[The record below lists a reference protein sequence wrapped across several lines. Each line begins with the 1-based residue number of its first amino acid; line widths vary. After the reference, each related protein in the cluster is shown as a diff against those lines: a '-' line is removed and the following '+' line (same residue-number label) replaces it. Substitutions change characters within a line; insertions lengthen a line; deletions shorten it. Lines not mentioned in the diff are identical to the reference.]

1 MVGVEDRDADF
12 EVAKGKSELLLTWL
26 RGIHAQ
32 GGVKDIREKKG
43 WLGYVIVE
51 ELQRKDMWLESRS
64 YENIEPFKFVC
75 PSQRLLVRNVRG
87 LQSHL
92 KKV

>member
-1 MVGVEDRDADF
+1 MNVIVLWQCFEMVGVEDRDADF

-43 WLGYVIVE
+43 
-51 ELQRKDMWLESRS
+51 
-64 YENIEPFKFVC
+64 
-75 PSQRLLVRNVRG
+75 
-87 LQSHL
+87 
-92 KKV
+92 

>member
-43 WLGYVIVE
+43 
-51 ELQRKDMWLESRS
+51 
-64 YENIEPFKFVC
+64 
-75 PSQRLLVRNVRG
+75 
-87 LQSHL
+87 
-92 KKV
+92 